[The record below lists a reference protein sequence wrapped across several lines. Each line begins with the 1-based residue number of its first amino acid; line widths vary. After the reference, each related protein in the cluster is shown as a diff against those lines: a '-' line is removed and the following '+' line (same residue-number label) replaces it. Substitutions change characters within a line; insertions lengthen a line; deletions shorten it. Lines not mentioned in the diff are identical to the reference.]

1 MHLSEVVG
9 SDGLRKCLVYWVDE
23 HEVESEMKSGP
34 FFAGAIS
41 GEGFMNRSI
50 VVATHEDAQTGRI

>member
-1 MHLSEVVG
+1 M
-9 SDGLRKCLVYWVDE
+9 
-23 HEVESEMKSGP
+23 ESEMKSGP

-50 VVATHEDAQTGRI
+50 VVAAHEDAQTGRI